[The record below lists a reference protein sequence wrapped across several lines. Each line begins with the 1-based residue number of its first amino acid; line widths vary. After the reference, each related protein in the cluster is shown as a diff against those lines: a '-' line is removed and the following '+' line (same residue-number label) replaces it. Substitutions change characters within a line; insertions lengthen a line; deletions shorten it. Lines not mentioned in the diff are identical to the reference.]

1 MSYGDVQERPAK
13 KRRFFVEDTSTID
26 SKSGEQASLVD
37 EAGALP
43 LRDQV
48 EDVTVPIESTENQ
61 EKKTTQNSFDPDLL
75 KAVIGTEVSNDC
87 IKKLQR
93 LCGLDVQRGSYIHQR
108 GDIVLICDKSNKHVL
123 RWYLESARRTC
134 SLDTAK

>member
-13 KRRFFVEDTSTID
+13 KRRFFVEDTPTID

-37 EAGALP
+37 EVGALP

-48 EDVTVPIESTENQ
+48 ENVAVPIESTENQ
-61 EKKTTQNSFDPDLL
+61 EKKPPQNSFDPDLL
-75 KAVIGTEVSNDC
+75 KAVIGTEVSDDC

-93 LCGLDVQRGSYIHQR
+93 LCGSDVQRGSYIHQG
-108 GDIVLICDKSNKHVL
+108 GDICADL
-123 RWYLESARRTC
+123 R
-134 SLDTAK
+134 